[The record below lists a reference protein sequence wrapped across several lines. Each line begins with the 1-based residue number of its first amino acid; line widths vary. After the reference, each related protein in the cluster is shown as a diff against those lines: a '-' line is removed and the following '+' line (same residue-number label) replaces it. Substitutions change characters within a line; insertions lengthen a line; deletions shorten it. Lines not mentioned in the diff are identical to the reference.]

1 MTAMPCLT
9 SHDFFTRFRNGE
21 NGYEQRDS
29 DGTEADASGR
39 AHSKNANGH
48 RGNFGQMAGA
58 GKPCGDALGAIPEAV
73 EDRRGD
79 RQYDPEI
86 HNRRRRYDG
95 RGSTPLAA
103 RKARALDH
111 SANAVYWSGF
121 AFLVGSA
128 AAVAVGLITKILG
141 V

>member
-1 MTAMPCLT
+1 MTAMPCPT

-21 NGYEQRDS
+21 NDYEQRDS
-29 DGTEADASGR
+29 NRTEADASRRTNVKTADRCG
-39 AHSKNANGH
+39 
-48 RGNFGQMAGA
+48 GNFGQMAGS
-58 GKPCGDALGAIPEAV
+58 GKPGGDALGVVSEDV
-73 EDRRGD
+73 ENRRWD

-86 HNRRRRYDG
+86 HHRGRRYDG
-95 RGSTPLAA
+95 GSRTPLAA